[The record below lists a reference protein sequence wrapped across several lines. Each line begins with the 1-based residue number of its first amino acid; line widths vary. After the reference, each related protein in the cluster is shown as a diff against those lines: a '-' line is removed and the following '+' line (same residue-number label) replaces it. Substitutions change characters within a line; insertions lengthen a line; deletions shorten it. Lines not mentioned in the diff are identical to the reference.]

1 MRKAIV
7 VASAAVLMVAGASA
21 TVLGDPVTECA
32 KIEGKALVG
41 FFGALFKESG
51 RACGQGSAM
60 APQAISQA
68 AVGSM
73 MGKLLSAVGKGV
85 DKNGASSCLITLEN
99 LNSPGINIEPEQ
111 VVNTVRNLANQAC
124 LVP

>member
-21 TVLGDPVTECA
+21 TVLGDPVTDCA
-32 KIEGKALVG
+32 NLEGKALVG

-51 RACGQGSAM
+51 RACGQGAAM

-73 MGKLLSAVGKGV
+73 LGKLFSAVGKGV
-85 DKNGASSCLITLEN
+85 DKNGASSCFITLEN
-99 LNSPGINIEPEQ
+99 LNSPGINVEPEQ
-111 VVNTVRNLANQAC
+111 IVNTVRGLADQAC